1 MRFQT
6 PSINGVGGWGVNL
19 IVLFRGKFA
28 LLTTMVIEEVKVGL
42 RSPVPSSSG
51 LLGVSAST
59 FVGFGEN
66 NSLKVNFS
74 QSLVAAR
81 KEAK

>member
-1 MRFQT
+1 
-6 PSINGVGGWGVNL
+6 
-19 IVLFRGKFA
+19 
-28 LLTTMVIEEVKVGL
+28 MVIEEVKVGL

-51 LLGVSAST
+51 FLGVSAST
-59 FVGFGEN
+59 FVSFGEN